1 MGKRKKGKPE
11 WIKQTLELKEDH
23 RWKSKPGYKIFV
35 ADRGAVRFDI
45 PRGWHLEPGEKSFKF
60 MEKKPPNNDCCLEM
74 SFNHL
79 PPADYSLFPLAATL
93 KKIAEQ
99 DSRDVIERGKVIT
112 LNRQTARIV
121 WVELK
126 FIDSNEEREAY
137 SRICV
142 GLGSNIQVLIT
153 FDYWADQAEVM
164 TPVWDEVLRS
174 LTLGLYIR
182 DPSTGVAFPD

>member
-23 RWKSKPGYKIFV
+23 RWSSKPGYKIFV
-35 ADRGAVRFDI
+35 AARGAVRFDV
-45 PRGWHLEPGEKSFKF
+45 PRGWHLEPDEKSFKF
-60 MEKKPPNNDCCLEM
+60 MEKQPPDNDCCLEM
-74 SFNHL
+74 SFNRL

-93 KKIAEQ
+93 KQIAEQ
-99 DSRDVIERGKVIT
+99 DSRDVIEQGEVIT

-126 FIDSNEEREAY
+126 FIDSNENREAF

-142 GLGSNIQVLIT
+142 GIGSNIQVLIT
-153 FDYWADQAEVM
+153 FEYWADQAKVM
-164 TPVWDEVLRS
+164 TPVWDEVLRT

-182 DPSTGVAFPD
+182 DPSLGVAFPD